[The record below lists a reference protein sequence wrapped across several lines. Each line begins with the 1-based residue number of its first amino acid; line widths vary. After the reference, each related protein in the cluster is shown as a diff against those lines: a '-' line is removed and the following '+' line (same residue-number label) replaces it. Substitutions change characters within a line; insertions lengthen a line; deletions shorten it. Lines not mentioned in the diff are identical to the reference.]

1 MIVGVVD
8 GRLARRSAHTIELLD
23 VPYADLAVALRA
35 GLDAATF
42 ADADVLHQVDLG
54 AVTPRAPVGSTAAVW
69 AVGLAYADHAAEAGA
84 LPPEHGELVL
94 PAVFL
99 KASSSIAGPEQD
111 IRLPALAAT
120 AVDYEGEV
128 AVVIGTAGHMIPE
141 TDGWSHVFG
150 VTAANDV
157 SARDVQQGRFFGG
170 VQDPSKAKSFDTFTP
185 LGPWVA
191 TPDEF
196 ADRDAIGLRTQ
207 VNGELRQD
215 ACTSE
220 LLRPIP
226 ALVSAVS
233 QFVTLR
239 PGDVIL
245 TGTPAGVGMALG
257 RYLKAGDEVSVRVD
271 VVGELRNRVAG
282 PARPAGA
289 PPPEGD

>member
-1 MIVGVVD
+1 
-8 GRLARRSAHTIELLD
+8 
-23 VPYADLAVALRA
+23 
-35 GLDAATF
+35 
-42 ADADVLHQVDLG
+42 
-54 AVTPRAPVGSTAAVW
+54 
-69 AVGLAYADHAAEAGA
+69 VGLAYGDHAIEAGAAVPDHAAADFPT
-84 LPPEHGELVL
+84 L
-94 PAVFL
+94 FL
-99 KASSSIAGPEQD
+99 KASSSIAGPSDD
-111 IRLPALAAT
+111 IVLPALAPT
-120 AVDYEGEV
+120 EVDYEGEV
-128 AVVIGTAGHMIPE
+128 AVVIGRAARAIPAA
-141 TDGWSHVFG
+141 DGWSHVFG

-157 SARDVQQGRFFGG
+157 SARDVQDGRFFGG

-257 RYLKAGDEVSVRVD
+257 RYLKAGDEVSVHVD